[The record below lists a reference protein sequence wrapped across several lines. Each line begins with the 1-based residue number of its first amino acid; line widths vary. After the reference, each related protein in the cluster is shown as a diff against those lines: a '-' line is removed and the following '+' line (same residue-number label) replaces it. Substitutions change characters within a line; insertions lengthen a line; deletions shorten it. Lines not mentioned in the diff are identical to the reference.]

1 MTSWSPVSLKQ
12 RAVQA
17 AAAGHPMPI
26 AEIEADFKHCGHVR
40 GSPVGASVALTMPP
54 SEPWDLLEGSL
65 LELSVA

>member
-1 MTSWSPVSLKQ
+1 MTSWNPVSLKQ

-17 AAAGHPMPI
+17 AAARHPVPI
-26 AEIEADFKHCGHVR
+26 EIEAGFKHSGHVR

-65 LELSVA
+65 LELSLA